1 MMELLGEMKI
11 LGSPFIT
18 LVFIISFIVFLVR
31 YWKLIKNISFPYK
44 LSLVSLRSVTIII
57 LLLLLINPWVYFKKK
72 VKIPQNI
79 DVIFDLSE
87 SMIAHFNKMGISSEN
102 ITNDIHNLIDINN
115 VDLNFYRLGEKI
127 KLIDNS
133 LSADAVTDFTNLPDF
148 IGYENPDQVILITD
162 GKATVGRELNN
173 LSLPSNLPL
182 HIIGVGPTIAG
193 ADLAIERV
201 VIPPRS
207 NKMDTVKLVVK
218 VSAKLQNDITTQ
230 LHINNENGD
239 RIYNKPLS
247 FKSGTQNNEVEI
259 FIPLNFINSILV
271 NYFDPIQRV
280 KN

>member
-1 MMELLGEMKI
+1 MD
-11 LGSPFIT
+11 
-18 LVFIISFIVFLVR
+18 
-31 YWKLIKNISFPYK
+31 
-44 LSLVSLRSVTIII
+44 
-57 LLLLLINPWVYFKKK
+57 FKKK
-72 VKIPQNI
+72 EKIPQNI

-87 SMIAHFNKMGISSEN
+87 SMIAHFKKMGISSEN

-133 LSADAVTDFTNLPDF
+133 LPADVVTNFTNLPDF
-148 IGYENPDQVILITD
+148 IGYENPNQAILITD

-173 LSLPSNLPL
+173 LNLPSDLPL

-230 LHINNENGD
+230 LHIN
-239 RIYNKPLS
+239 LS
-247 FKSGTQNNEVEI
+247 LIHISEPTR
-259 FIPLNFINSILV
+259 P
-271 NYFDPIQRV
+271 Y
-280 KN
+280 